1 MPLTV
6 RCAKVSSVFHQTTM
20 AIQPQTTVAVDL
32 LDSAQG
38 HPVQTWKFES
48 EALIRIGRAEESDVK
63 IADPRVSRLHAE
75 LEFRPEGWKLLSRG
89 RHGVYMDGILIEE
102 MTLSDNRTFQLA
114 SGGPLLRFRTNT
126 PTQQNQATIDGS
138 DPSIFEALQV
148 DLRKR
153 EEEVQ
158 QITGSELFHQLKK
171 RADQMRRKNQS
182 NQE

>member
-1 MPLTV
+1 
-6 RCAKVSSVFHQTTM
+6 M
-20 AIQPQTTVAVDL
+20 AIQPQTTVALDL

-48 EALIRIGRAEESDVK
+48 EALIRIGRADDNHVN

-75 LEFRPEGWKLLSRG
+75 LEFRPEGWKLISRG
-89 RHGVYMDGILIEE
+89 RHGVYVDGVMIEE
-102 MTLSDNRTFQLA
+102 VLLADKRTFQLA
-114 SGGPLLRFRTNT
+114 SNGPLLRFRTNT
-126 PTQQNQATIDGS
+126 PTHQNNQQTIDGS
-138 DPSIFEALQV
+138 DPSIFEALQI

-171 RADQMRRKNQS
+171 RADLMRRKNES

>member
-1 MPLTV
+1 
-6 RCAKVSSVFHQTTM
+6 M
-20 AIQPQTTVAVDL
+20 AIQPQTTVAIDL

-48 EALIRIGRAEESDVK
+48 EALIRIGRADESDVK

-75 LEFRPEGWKLLSRG
+75 LEFRPEGWKLISRG
-89 RHGVYMDGILIEE
+89 RHGVYVDGVLIEE
-102 MTLSDNRTFQLA
+102 LTLADKRTFQLA

-126 PTQQNQATIDGS
+126 PSQANNNMTTIDGS
-138 DPSIFEALQV
+138 DPSIFEALQI

-158 QITGSELFHQLKK
+158 QITNSELFHTLRK
-171 RADQMRRKNQS
+171 RADLMRRKNQAD
-182 NQE
+182 QE

>member
-1 MPLTV
+1 
-6 RCAKVSSVFHQTTM
+6 M

-48 EALIRIGRAEESDVK
+48 EALIRIGRAEDSDVK

-75 LEFRPEGWKLLSRG
+75 LEFRPEGWKLISRG
-89 RHGVYMDGILIEE
+89 RHGVYVDGVLIEE
-102 MTLSDNRTFQLA
+102 LPLSDKRTFQLA

-126 PTQQNQATIDGS
+126 PTQHNNMQTIDGS

-171 RADQMRRKNQS
+171 RADLMRRKNQA

>member
-1 MPLTV
+1 
-6 RCAKVSSVFHQTTM
+6 M

-48 EALIRIGRAEESDVK
+48 EALLRIGRADDCHVV

-75 LEFRPEGWKLLSRG
+75 LEFRPEGWKLISRG
-89 RHGVYMDGILIEE
+89 RHGVYVDGVLVEE
-102 MTLSDNRTFQLA
+102 FNLADRRTFQLA

-126 PTQQNQATIDGS
+126 PSQAANNMTTIDGS
-138 DPSIFEALQV
+138 DPSIFEALQI

-158 QITGSELFHQLKK
+158 QITNSELFHKLRK
-171 RADQMRRKNQS
+171 RADSMRRQN
-182 NQE
+182 NPEQE